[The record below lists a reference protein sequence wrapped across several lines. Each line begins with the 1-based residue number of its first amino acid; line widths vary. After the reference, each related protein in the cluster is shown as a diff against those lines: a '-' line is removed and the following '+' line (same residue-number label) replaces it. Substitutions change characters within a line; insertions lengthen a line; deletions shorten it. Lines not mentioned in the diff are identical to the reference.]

1 MEKGTAAS
9 NIKQIRIGNAC
20 NKFDAL
26 VSLDEVVQLQAE
38 STKILIRSVLRLH
51 SLRLYLLPGAL
62 LHTVDHHQMAL
73 LHKSLLELDI
83 GRY

>member
-9 NIKQIRIGNAC
+9 NIEQIRIGNAC

-38 STKILIRSVLRLH
+38 PAKILI
-51 SLRLYLLPGAL
+51 
-62 LHTVDHHQMAL
+62 
-73 LHKSLLELDI
+73 
-83 GRY
+83 

>member
-62 LHTVDHHQMAL
+62 LDDLFEQKHSL
-73 LHKSLLELDI
+73 LHSEHS
-83 GRY
+83 